1 MRLFSSDSFTV
12 AKPSPHPRRPL
23 PLHQSETSQAEV
35 TLSVVSLDLC
45 PEGIS
50 SAYTLVAKDGPP
62 DSPAPWGVGVA
73 SPYPGLGGPLCEA
86 AALLSQ
92 GLDASSL
99 AGVTCSLG
107 HRRPLLTANWTK
119 VLK

>member
-1 MRLFSSDSFTV
+1 MI
-12 AKPSPHPRRPL
+12 PSQLLSPTPTPGAL
-23 PLHQSETSQAEV
+23 LTTPLHQSDTSQAEV

-62 DSPAPWGVGVA
+62 DSPAPQGVGAA
-73 SPYPGLGGPLCEA
+73 SPDPGLGGPLCEA

-107 HRRPLLTANWTK
+107 HMRPLLRGNWNK